1 MIYFAQGADGGP
13 IKIGTTENLPQRIRT
28 LEGHYSRSLVVL
40 ATLDGGR
47 DEERQIH
54 EKFAHLRMGK
64 TEQFRPEPELVEFIG
79 APLVAAAGDVVLMP
93 SDGRKP
99 MVVQIRGSEEFK
111 AWIEELAD
119 LERDTVAKFVERVVR
134 KHAESIGFREMPD
147 R

>member
-1 MIYFAQGADGGP
+1 MPD
-13 IKIGTTENLPQRIRT
+13 L
-28 LEGHYSRSLVVL
+28 LESTV
-40 ATLDGGR
+40 A
-47 DEERQIH
+47 
-54 EKFAHLRMGK
+54 KKK
-64 TEQFRPEPELVEFIG
+64 TKSVP
-79 APLVAAAGDVVLMP
+79 
-93 SDGRKP
+93 DGRKP